1 MKVHIPRTCCGLVLA
16 AGRSS
21 RMGSPKMNLPW
32 KETTVLGSV
41 INTLANGGVN
51 QIYVIV
57 NPIRIPEIPVIE
69 RDIKVKIVDNPEAES
84 SEMLVSIQTG
94 LRSLPEDAEFAM
106 ICLGDQ
112 PTIQAAIVSDIK
124 MVATQRKGNLIF
136 PSYRKRRGHPWL
148 VGRVHWVEIM
158 ALNKNDTI
166 RTFLERYK
174 QEIHYL
180 DYDCDAPQ
188 DIDTPED
195 YQTLIR
201 TTG

>member
-1 MKVHIPRTCCGLVLA
+1 
-16 AGRSS
+16 
-21 RMGSPKMNLPW
+21 MGSPKMNLPW
-32 KETTVLGSV
+32 RGTTVLGSV
-41 INTLANGGVN
+41 INTLVNGGVN

-57 NPIRIPEIPVIE
+57 NPIRLPELPASE
-69 RDIKVKIVDNPEAES
+69 RDIRVTIVENPEAES

-112 PTIQAAIVSDIK
+112 PTIQANVVSDIK
-124 MVATQRKGNLIF
+124 MTATQSKGTLIF

-148 VGRVHWVEIM
+148 VGRVHWAEIM
-158 ALNKNDTI
+158 ALDKNDTI
-166 RTFLERYK
+166 RIFLERHK
-174 QEIHYL
+174 REIHYL

-195 YQTLIR
+195 YQSMIR

>member
-1 MKVHIPRTCCGLVLA
+1 MKVHSPSTFYGLVLA

-32 KETTVLGSV
+32 RGTTVLGSV

-51 QIYVIV
+51 QIVIIV

-69 RDIKVKIVDNPEAES
+69 RDIKITIVDNPEAES
-84 SEMLVSIQTG
+84 SEMLVSLQTG
-94 LRSLPEDAEFAM
+94 LRSLPEDVEFAM

-112 PTIQAAIVSDIK
+112 PTIQATIVSDIK
-124 MVATQRKGNLIF
+124 MAATQRKGNLIF

-148 VGRVHWVEIM
+148 VGRVHWEEIM

-166 RTFLERYK
+166 RTFLERHK

-188 DIDTPED
+188 DLDTPED
-195 YQTLIR
+195 YQMLIR